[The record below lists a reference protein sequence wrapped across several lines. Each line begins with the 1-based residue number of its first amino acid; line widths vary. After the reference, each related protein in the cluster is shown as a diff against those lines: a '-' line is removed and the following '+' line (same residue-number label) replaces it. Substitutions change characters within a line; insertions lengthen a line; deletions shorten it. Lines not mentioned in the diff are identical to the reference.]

1 MKHIFILNP
10 AAGKHKKALDLIP
23 HIEEYFQE
31 NPGDGD
37 YEYYITKCPND
48 AEHAAKSFS
57 EGDSPVRLYACGGDG
72 TLAEVLNGSFGRD
85 NVEIG
90 FFPCGSANDYIKSM
104 NAGLDFSSV
113 KAQVAGAP
121 VAVDVIDC
129 NGCKSLNICCI
140 GLDADV
146 ADKMAYFKR
155 YPLVTGPMAYNLALA
170 YMFFHKLGKKL
181 NIRIETGG
189 ETLDFSGEYILT
201 LAANGKYYGG
211 GYRGA
216 PQAVFDDGLLDI
228 VLIDTLSR
236 LKILNFVSRYKRGE
250 HLDLPFV
257 HVFRGNKMTV
267 VSDKPVVICA
277 DGECFS
283 DREITFE
290 ILPLSAK
297 FVLPRIV

>member
-1 MKHIFILNP
+1 
-10 AAGKHKKALDLIP
+10 
-23 HIEEYFQE
+23 
-31 NPGDGD
+31 
-37 YEYYITKCPND
+37 
-48 AEHAAKSFS
+48 
-57 EGDSPVRLYACGGDG
+57 
-72 TLAEVLNGSFGRD
+72 
-85 NVEIG
+85 
-90 FFPCGSANDYIKSM
+90 
-104 NAGLDFSSV
+104 
-113 KAQVAGAP
+113 
-121 VAVDVIDC
+121 
-129 NGCKSLNICCI
+129 
-140 GLDADV
+140 
-146 ADKMAYFKR
+146 
-155 YPLVTGPMAYNLALA
+155 MAYNLALA
-170 YMFFHKLGKKL
+170 YMFFISGKKL

-201 LAANGKYYGG
+201 LAANGQYYGG

-228 VLIDTLSR
+228 VLIDTVSR

-257 HVFRGNKMTV
+257 HVFKGNKMTV

-297 FVLPRIV
+297 LCCRVLIVN